1 MKRFLSLL
9 TVAAALVLGA
19 GPALADARGAEV
31 EAAMREYLR
40 LWNAHDAGAIVDHIY
55 RLDGSNPM
63 ARPGALQAEFDR
75 LKADGYDH
83 SDIASVKG
91 CLISKDVGVVE
102 LRFSR
107 VRADGSALPPKDRTS
122 LYLWRRFPDG
132 WRVIQFFGMGAG
144 ASFAC
149 TSVTAP

>member
-1 MKRFLSLL
+1 VAQQRILVVDDERLVRWSLC
-9 TVAAALVLGA
+9 
-19 GPALADARGAEV
+19 
-31 EAAMREYLR
+31 
-40 LWNAHDAGAIVDHIY
+40 
-55 RLDGSNPM
+55 
-63 ARPGALQAEFDR
+63 QR